1 MDRNRLAG
9 YSGLA
14 YIMWGSWR
22 IEGQALIDG
31 LAGTFLASEE
41 TEPLLLSSL
50 ARALHESYRL
60 RIGEE
65 EERNVPF
72 DIAILGHEGNRI
84 NFALRGAS
92 E

>member
-22 IEGQALIDG
+22 IEGRALIDG
-31 LAGTFLASEE
+31 PAGTFLANEE

-50 ARALHESYRL
+50 ASALHESYRL

-65 EERNVPF
+65 EERNEPF
-72 DIAILGHEGNRI
+72 DIAIVGHDGNRI
-84 NFALRGAS
+84 DFALRGVPG
-92 E
+92 